1 MYNRT
6 PLHSYCDYRD
16 IERMNVMMDADA
28 LFPLGFHPITHGFL
42 PEGHG
47 VPAPVRS
54 RVGNP
59 VRYHYI
65 DFGLSAYFPPGVQP
79 RHVIGMFARE
89 QEIPELSWDVP
100 FDPLDRK
107 STRLNSSHSGE
118 SRMPSSA

>member
-1 MYNRT
+1 
-6 PLHSYCDYRD
+6 
-16 IERMNVMMDADA
+16 MNVMMDADA
-28 LFPLGFHPITHGFL
+28 LFPLGFHPITHEFL
-42 PEGHG
+42 PDGHCDL
-47 VPAPVRS
+47 APVRS

-100 FDPLDRK
+100 FDPFKVDIFCLGTMWK
-107 STRLNSSHSGE
+107 KLLYLVRLSFPTKFLADPCVLE
-118 SRMPSSA
+118 IL